1 MVAATALM
9 HMSLSLWMD
18 RLVSEP
24 ADGDRRSTVPHVTLG
39 RALWLGALLTAT
51 GAIVQRW
58 LEPAWLSGEPWIGL
72 RRSVGLMGD
81 ANPMGFVTATWAP
94 LTAAFFPMTGVAG
107 ILSASGALVLWIA
120 AWFSGARSALILI
133 GAALLA
139 GATGAVA
146 RRSWAWRLS
155 IGLAGAGAVVALM
168 AGWQSGP
175 ETPLGRL
182 RRSLPHASPG
192 DALYEVLWRR
202 DGYGLAAVEAIR
214 EHPIAGVG
222 IGRFQMLSTGYHQ
235 RATGR
240 AIPPDNAQNLW
251 RHQLAEQGIIGLLPL
266 LFMTIRAIRDIW
278 AGRDGPVALRWML
291 LGIGA
296 ALIVGYPLQD
306 PAAAVTV
313 ATLVAMQGR
322 VAGAARGPR

>member
-1 MVAATALM
+1 M

-18 RLVSEP
+18 RLVSVP
-24 ADGDRRSTVPHVTLG
+24 PDGDRPSTVPHVALG

-94 LTAAFFPMTGVAG
+94 LTAAFFPMTGLPGVLG
-107 ILSASGALVLWIA
+107 ASGALIIWMA
-120 AWFSGARSALILI
+120 AWLSGARSALILF
-133 GAALLA
+133 AAA
-139 GATGAVA
+139 
-146 RRSWAWRLS
+146 
-155 IGLAGAGAVVALM
+155 
-168 AGWQSGP
+168 
-175 ETPLGRL
+175 GRL
-182 RRSLPHASPG
+182 RRSLPLASPG

-202 DGYGLAAVEAIR
+202 DGYGLAALEAIR

-222 IGRFQMLSTGYHQ
+222 IGRFQMLSTGYHL

-240 AIPPDNAQNLW
+240 AIPPDNAQSLW
-251 RHQLAEQGIIGLLPL
+251 RHQFAEQGIIGLLPL

-278 AGRDGPVALRWML
+278 AGRDGPVALRCML

-296 ALIVGYPLQD
+296 ALLVGYPLQD

-313 ATLVAMQGR
+313 ATLVAMQAR
-322 VAGAARGPR
+322 VAARRALRAE